1 MSRYRI
7 IDLPC
12 KVEDSEWPYIIFVTK
27 LICKHQ
33 KYTGYKELSE
43 YGVDLDEF
51 LEKTGFRA
59 TKAGSILITDSFLGK
74 YNQHIY
80 FDGKENERYYLDP
93 DIFEYEYN
101 LVKAFKDRNP
111 VWFIPECEFNAY
123 DEEMFNQLPETLQ
136 KWFIRK
142 IHKGITTPA
151 QELLKATY
159 DKYVVKG
166 VPLVSQFPTR
176 ERKCEQSKESD
187 Q

>member
-43 YGVDLDEF
+43 YGVDLEQF

-101 LVKAFKDRNP
+101 LVKAFKDRDP
-111 VWFIPECEFNAY
+111 VWFVPDSEFNAY
-123 DEEMFNQLPETLQ
+123 DIAMFNELPEQL
-136 KWFIRK
+136 KGWFLRK
-142 IHKGITTPA
+142 IKKGSSNPA
-151 QELLKATY
+151 QAILENTY
-159 DKYVVKG
+159 KKYIVDGK
-166 VPLVSQFPTR
+166 PLINFPN
-176 ERKCEQSKESD
+176 CDQSKESD